1 MIRQEEISLVIDSQ
15 REVFLKQDSGFSR
28 DALSQIPIVN
38 SFATIITGIRRCGKS
53 TLLLQLLRRDY
64 QNAIYLNFDDIR
76 LSGFE
81 TADFTRLHKE
91 IERREIRVLFFDEV
105 QVIENWEKFINQLL
119 REGYKVFI
127 TGSNA
132 SMLSVELGTY
142 LTGRHLSMELFPFS
156 YSEFIRFKKLNNDEN
171 AVIDYLKTGGIPEY
185 VKSDVS
191 YVLNALVDDILMR
204 DIAIRH
210 SVRDVNSLR
219 QLTAY
224 LITNIGNLVSANKLS
239 GMFDIKSPATFLE
252 YFSFLKDAYLLDF
265 IPMFSHSLK
274 IQARNPKKVYATDMG
289 LYTENAL
296 STSDNMGRRLENL
309 VFLHLRRRYKHIFYY
324 KDRGECDFIAIE
336 KNTVKEAI
344 QVCLTITNENF
355 DREYNGLLEAVQ
367 NLGLKQGTIVTL
379 NQSDTFEK
387 DGIIIRMMPAA
398 SLLYV

>member
-132 SMLSVELGTY
+132 SMLSVELGTH

-274 IQARNPKKVYATDMG
+274 IQARNPKKVYVTDMG

-309 VFLHLRRRYKHIFYY
+309 VFLHLRRKYKHIFYY

-387 DGIIIRMMPAA
+387 DGIIIRMISAA

>member
-132 SMLSVELGTY
+132 SMLSVELGTH

-171 AVIDYLKTGGIPEY
+171 AVIDYLRTGGIPEY

-387 DGIIIRMMPAA
+387 DGIIIRMISAA
-398 SLLYV
+398 TLLHV